1 MNSCV
6 TKLGKI
12 AWVILCVPLLLFANT
27 PKIIGLS
34 TDGGNRLE
42 ISFDR
47 TISKSIFKN
56 FQFNSE
62 GRFRDICD
70 IEAIL
75 TIKPLKNSTLGESTK
90 LRIAQNS
97 PQKVRVVLDSPSEI
111 QSTLELSKKRAF
123 ITVKEGK
130 SIVRSL
136 FDEIDTTTL
145 KDPKDATN
153 VAIPAPVKTTP
164 KSPKSPKETPVQS
177 PKKEEIPTLIVQQN
191 KKEKSNKRIVLD
203 PGHGGKDC
211 GAIGVGKVCE
221 KVIALNVAKAL
232 AKELRDR
239 GYKVFL
245 TREKDVFINLRARTK
260 FANDK
265 EADLFISI
273 HANAVPKNKKTK
285 FQGIETYFLSTARSE
300 RAKNAAALENKDDIE
315 TMNYFSKQSFLNAL
329 NSQRLVAS
337 NKLAIDIQFG
347 LLKATRDKF
356 QGVVDGG
363 VREGPFWVLAGALMP
378 SVLLELGY
386 VTHPL
391 EGTRL
396 AQKNY
401 QKQLI
406 LGIAN
411 GIDGYFQKNL

>member
-1 MNSCV
+1 MNSCA
-6 TKLGKI
+6 TKLKVVG
-12 AWVILCVPLLLFANT
+12 ALLCLPLLLLANT
-27 PKIIGLS
+27 PKIIGVS
-34 TDGGNRLE
+34 TGSGNRLE

-47 TISKSIFKN
+47 TVSKSMFKN
-56 FQFNSE
+56 FEFNGE
-62 GRFRDICD
+62 GRFRDIYD

-75 TIKPLKNSTLGESTK
+75 AARALKSSTLGESIT

-97 PQKVRVVLDSPSEI
+97 PQKVRVVFDSPTQI
-111 QSTLELSKKRAF
+111 QSTLELSQKRAF
-123 ITVKEGK
+123 ITIKEAK
-130 SIVRSL
+130 SSVRSL
-136 FDEIDTTTL
+136 FDEIDTAPQE
-145 KDPKDATN
+145 PKEVASAT
-153 VAIPAPVKTTP
+153 IPAKTTP
-164 KSPKSPKETPVQS
+164 PNPKTPLQS
-177 PKKEEIPTLIVQQN
+177 PKKEEIPAQSVQQS
-191 KKEKSNKRIVLD
+191 KKEKSSKRIVLD

-211 GAIGVGKVCE
+211 GAIGAGKICE
-221 KVIALNVAKAL
+221 KVIALDVAKAL
-232 AKELRDR
+232 AKELRNR

-273 HANAVPKNKKTK
+273 HANAVPKGKKTK

-315 TMNYFSKQSFLNAL
+315 TMNYFSKQSFLNTL

-396 AQKNY
+396 GQKNY
-401 QKQLI
+401 QRQLI
-406 LGIAN
+406 LGIAD